1 MADSIRIFQL
11 AKELNI
17 SHTDIL
23 DFLKS
28 KDISV
33 SSHMSPIDGKTQQI
47 VYTEFAK
54 DRQSAERD
62 RKEQVRKEIHDS
74 KVVMKTKSV
83 KKFQILSV
91 QEQRE
96 AEKKKA
102 ESKAVETS
110 KDEGK
115 SKKAPAEIKPKKK
128 LRKITLREPENK
140 DDGKKAKKHKDDIKK
155 DNSAVKR
162 LKKTLASI
170 DSGPKKK
177 SYKKLKK
184 DSNAVD
190 GDQIRVVELSEY
202 ASIDEVAKVLDVGTS
217 EVIGK
222 CLQMGI
228 LATVNQ
234 RLEWDVIE
242 LIAGEYDVELK
253 KYEEVVDDLFV
264 TAHSEEEL
272 TNAIQRAPV
281 VTIMG
286 HVDHGKTSILDYI
299 RETKVAAGESGGI
312 TQRVGAYQVVHNEN
326 AITFLDTPGHEAFT
340 AMRARG
346 AQSTDIVILVVAAD
360 DSVMPQ
366 TIEAINHAKAAEVP
380 IVVAINKIDKQGA
393 NPDIVKRELSEKNVL
408 VEEWGGKIQSVN
420 TSAIT
425 GEGIDALMEAI
436 LLEAEVLDLKANV
449 DIDCK
454 GIVIDSKLDKGLGPV
469 ATVLIQK
476 GTLKIGTPFIC
487 NNHPGKVRAIMNE
500 RNERVKEAKPSDPV
514 QILGFDQVP
523 QAGDIFA
530 EVENESDLKKIANE
544 RQRIKREIDLQM
556 VQKTSLDSISAQIKE
571 GDINNLN
578 IIIKADADGSIE
590 ALIQSIEKINND
602 EVGVDIVHKGVG
614 NVTESDV
621 LLAQASQAIIIGFG
635 VQVPSNTKL
644 LASQNNVE
652 IRAYSIIY
660 QIVEDVKMAVEGL
673 LKPDMVEE
681 VIGVAVV
688 KESFKIPKIGFI
700 AGSQVESGKIT
711 RDSFV
716 RLIREEEELVSKG
729 SITSLKRFKDD
740 VASVDS
746 GMECGI
752 SVEGVK
758 KYFEGDR
765 IVAYKIN
772 EIKRTLADSWI
783 ISHFLDQKEYHNKF

>member
-190 GDQIRVVELSEY
+190 GDQIRVVELAEY

-500 RNERVKEAKPSDPV
+500 RNERINEAKPSDPV

-772 EIKRTLADSWI
+772 EIKRTLADS
-783 ISHFLDQKEYHNKF
+783 

>member
-102 ESKAVETS
+102 ELKNDTSSKTSEKKEKSPVE
-110 KDEGK
+110 
-115 SKKAPAEIKPKKK
+115 AKPKKK
-128 LRKITLREPENK
+128 LRKISLREPEK
-140 DDGKKAKKHKDDIKK
+140 VETKKAKKHKDEIKK

-184 DSNAVD
+184 DSKAVD
-190 GDQIRVVELSEY
+190 SDQVRAVELAEY
-202 ASIDEVAKVLDVGTS
+202 ATIDEIAKVLDVGTS

-264 TAHSEEEL
+264 TAHSDEEL
-272 TNAIQRAPV
+272 TNAIERAPV

-312 TQRVGAYQVVHNEN
+312 TQRVGAYQVMHNEN
-326 AITFLDTPGHEAFT
+326 KITFLDTPGHEAFT

-436 LLEAEVLDLKANV
+436 LLEAEVLDLKANEE
-449 DIDCK
+449 IDCK

-500 RNERVKEAKPSDPV
+500 RNERIKEAKPSDPV
-514 QILGFDQVP
+514 QILGFD
-523 QAGDIFA
+523 
-530 EVENESDLKKIANE
+530 
-544 RQRIKREIDLQM
+544 
-556 VQKTSLDSISAQIKE
+556 
-571 GDINNLN
+571 
-578 IIIKADADGSIE
+578 
-590 ALIQSIEKINND
+590 
-602 EVGVDIVHKGVG
+602 
-614 NVTESDV
+614 
-621 LLAQASQAIIIGFG
+621 
-635 VQVPSNTKL
+635 
-644 LASQNNVE
+644 
-652 IRAYSIIY
+652 
-660 QIVEDVKMAVEGL
+660 
-673 LKPDMVEE
+673 
-681 VIGVAVV
+681 
-688 KESFKIPKIGFI
+688 
-700 AGSQVESGKIT
+700 
-711 RDSFV
+711 
-716 RLIREEEELVSKG
+716 
-729 SITSLKRFKDD
+729 
-740 VASVDS
+740 
-746 GMECGI
+746 
-752 SVEGVK
+752 
-758 KYFEGDR
+758 
-765 IVAYKIN
+765 
-772 EIKRTLADSWI
+772 
-783 ISHFLDQKEYHNKF
+783 

>member
-1 MADSIRIFQL
+1 MTDSIRIFQL

-17 SHTDIL
+17 SHNDIV

-28 KDISV
+28 KGISV
-33 SSHMSPIDGKTQQI
+33 TSHMSPIDGKTQQV

-74 KVVMKTKSV
+74 KVVMETKSV
-83 KKFQILSV
+83 KKFKIMSV
-91 QEQRE
+91 QDQRQQDKVKKAKIKEQE
-96 AEKKKA
+96 QESKTSSSKAEKVIEVK
-102 ESKAVETS
+102 
-110 KDEGK
+110 
-115 SKKAPAEIKPKKK
+115 KPKKK
-128 LRKITLREPENK
+128 LRKITLRDSSTLQDKKENK
-140 DDGKKAKKHKDDIKK
+140 KDKEAIKK
-155 DNSAVKR
+155 DTSAVKR
-162 LKKTLASI
+162 LKKTLASM
-170 DSGPKKK
+170 DSNPKKK
-177 SYKKLKK
+177 SYKKAKK
-184 DSNAVD
+184 DIDVD
-190 GDQIRVVELSEY
+190 NDSPRSIELAEY
-202 ASIDEVAKVLDVGTS
+202 ASIDEIAKVLDVSTS

-222 CLQMGI
+222 CLQIGV

-234 RLEWDVIE
+234 RLEWDIIE
-242 LIAGEYDVELK
+242 LIAGEYDVSLS

-264 TAHSEEEL
+264 MAHTDEEL
-272 TNAIQRAPV
+272 VDATNRAPV

-312 TQRVGAYQVVHNEN
+312 TQRVGAYQVDHNGN
-326 AITFLDTPGHEAFT
+326 KITFLDTPGHEAFT

-366 TIEAINHAKAAEVP
+366 TLEAINHSKAAEVP
-380 IVVAINKIDKQGA
+380 IVVAINKIDKPGS
-393 NPDIVKRELSEKNVL
+393 NPDTVKRELSEKDVL
-408 VEEWGGKIQSVN
+408 VEDWGGKIQSVN

-436 LLEAEVLDLKANV
+436 LLEAEVLDLKANAK
-449 DIDCK
+449 IECK
-454 GIVIDSKLDKGLGPV
+454 GTVIDSKLDKGLGAI

-487 NNHPGKVRAIMNE
+487 NNYPGKVRAIMNE
-500 RNERVKEAKPSDPV
+500 RGERIKTAGPSDAV

-523 QAGDIFA
+523 QSGDIFA
-530 EVENESDLKKIANE
+530 EVTNESDLKKIANE

-571 GDINNLN
+571 GDVNNLN
-578 IIIKADADGSIE
+578 IIIKADSDGSIE
-590 ALIQSIEKINND
+590 ALIQSLEKINNE
-602 EVGVDIVHKGVG
+602 EVGVDIVHRGVG

-621 LLAQASQAIIIGFG
+621 LLAQASKAVVIGFG
-635 VQVPSNTKL
+635 VQVPSNTRL
-644 LASQNNVE
+644 LANQSNVE
-652 IRAYSIIY
+652 IRAYNIIY
-660 QIVEDVKMAVEGL
+660 QVVEDVKLAVEGL
-673 LKPDMVEE
+673 LRPDLVEE
-681 VIGVAVV
+681 ILGEAVV

-711 RDSFV
+711 RDCFT
-716 RLIREEEELVSKG
+716 RLIREDEELVSKG
-729 SITSLKRFKDD
+729 KIVSLKRFKDD
-740 VASVDS
+740 VNSVDS
-746 GMECGI
+746 GLECGI
-752 SVEGVK
+752 AIEGVK
-758 KYFEGDR
+758 KYFPGDK

-772 EIKRTLADSWI
+772 EIKRKLS
-783 ISHFLDQKEYHNKF
+783 

>member
-500 RNERVKEAKPSDPV
+500 RNERIKEAKPSDPV

>member
-500 RNERVKEAKPSDPV
+500 RNERIKEAKPSDPV

-614 NVTESDV
+614 NVTDSDV

>member
-1 MADSIRIFQL
+1 MTDSIRIFQL

-17 SHTDIL
+17 SHNDIL

-33 SSHMSPIDGKTQQI
+33 SSHMSPIDGKTQQL

-83 KKFQILSV
+83 KKFKIMSL
-91 QEQRE
+91 EDQRKSGAKKTE
-96 AEKKKA
+96 KNVEKVEKKDTSSKEKKPVVA
-102 ESKAVETS
+102 ET
-110 KDEGK
+110 
-115 SKKAPAEIKPKKK
+115 KKK
-128 LRKITLREPENK
+128 LRKISLRQPENQEDKKMARK
-140 DDGKKAKKHKDDIKK
+140 DKEELKK
-155 DNSAVKR
+155 DSSAVKR
-162 LKKTLASI
+162 LKKTLASM

-177 SYKKLKK
+177 SYKKTKK
-184 DSNAVD
+184 DSKDISAD
-190 GDQIRVVELSEY
+190 EKRVIELAEY
-202 ASIDEVAKVLDVGTS
+202 ASIDEIAKVLDVTTS
-217 EVIGK
+217 EVISK
-222 CLQMGI
+222 CLQIGI

-264 TAHSEEEL
+264 TTHSEEEL
-272 TNAIQRAPV
+272 SNASKRAPV

-312 TQRVGAYQVVHNEN
+312 TQRVGAYQVLHNDN
-326 AITFLDTPGHEAFT
+326 KITFLDTPGHEAFT

-366 TIEAINHAKAAEVP
+366 TIEAINHAQAAEVP
-380 IVVAINKIDKQGA
+380 IIVAINKIDKQGA
-393 NPDIVKRELSEKNVL
+393 NADIVKRELSEKNVL

-425 GEGIDALMEAI
+425 GEGIDDLMEAI
-436 LLEAEVLDLKANV
+436 LLESEVLDLKANV
-449 DIDCK
+449 EIECK
-454 GIVIDSKLDKGLGPV
+454 GVVIDSRLDKGLGPV

-487 NNHPGKVRAIMNE
+487 NNFPGKVRAIMNE
-500 RNERVKEAKPSDPV
+500 KNERIKEAKPSDAV

-523 QAGDIFA
+523 QSGDIFA
-530 EVENESDLKKIANE
+530 EVSNESDLKKIANE

-556 VQKTSLDSISAQIKE
+556 VQKTSLDTISAQIKE

-578 IIIKADADGSIE
+578 IIIKADSDGSIE
-590 ALIQSIEKINND
+590 ALIQSIEKINNE

-614 NVTESDV
+614 NVSESDV
-621 LLAQASQAIIIGFG
+621 LLAQASNAVVIGFG
-635 VQVPSNTKL
+635 VQIPSNSKL
-644 LASQNNVE
+644 LANQNNVE
-652 IRAYSIIY
+652 IRAYNIIY
-660 QIVEDVKMAVEGL
+660 QVVEDIKLAVEGL
-673 LKPDMVEE
+673 LKPDLVEE
-681 VIGVAVV
+681 IIGVAVV

-711 RDSFV
+711 RDSHV
-716 RLIREEEELVSKG
+716 RLIREEEELISKG

-740 VASVDS
+740 VNTVES
-746 GMECGI
+746 GLECGI
-752 SVEGVK
+752 AIEGVK
-758 KYFEGDR
+758 KFFEGDR
-765 IVAYKIN
+765 IVAFKIN
-772 EIKRTLADSWI
+772 EIKRTLADS
-783 ISHFLDQKEYHNKF
+783 

>member
-1 MADSIRIFQL
+1 MTDSIRIFQL

-17 SHTDIL
+17 SHNDIV

-28 KDISV
+28 KGISV
-33 SSHMSPIDGKTQQI
+33 TSHMSPIDGKTQQV

-74 KVVMKTKSV
+74 KVVMETKSV
-83 KKFQILSV
+83 KKFKIMSV
-91 QEQRE
+91 QDQRQQDKVKKAKIKEHEQE
-96 AEKKKA
+96 SKTSSPKAEKAIEVK
-102 ESKAVETS
+102 
-110 KDEGK
+110 
-115 SKKAPAEIKPKKK
+115 KPKKK
-128 LRKITLREPENK
+128 LRKITLRDSSTIQDKKENK
-140 DDGKKAKKHKDDIKK
+140 KDKEAIKK
-155 DNSAVKR
+155 DTSAVKR
-162 LKKTLASI
+162 LKKTLASM
-170 DSGPKKK
+170 DSSPKKK
-177 SYKKLKK
+177 SYKKAKK
-184 DSNAVD
+184 DIDVD
-190 GDQIRVVELSEY
+190 NDSPRSIELAEY
-202 ASIDEVAKVLDVGTS
+202 ASIDEIAKVLDVSTS

-222 CLQMGI
+222 CLQMGV

-234 RLEWDVIE
+234 RLEWDIIE
-242 LIAGEYDVELK
+242 LIAGEYDVSLS

-264 TAHSEEEL
+264 MAHTDEEL
-272 TNAIQRAPV
+272 VDATNRAPV

-312 TQRVGAYQVVHNEN
+312 TQRVGAYQVDHNGN
-326 AITFLDTPGHEAFT
+326 KITFLDTPGHEAFT

-366 TIEAINHAKAAEVP
+366 TLEAINHSKAAEVP
-380 IVVAINKIDKQGA
+380 IVVAINKIDKPGSD
-393 NPDIVKRELSEKNVL
+393 PDTVKRELSEKDVL
-408 VEEWGGKIQSVN
+408 VEDWGGKIQSVN

-436 LLEAEVLDLKANV
+436 LLEAEVLDLKANAK
-449 DIDCK
+449 IECK
-454 GIVIDSKLDKGLGPV
+454 GTVIDSKLDKGLGAI

-487 NNHPGKVRAIMNE
+487 NNYPGKVRAIMNE
-500 RNERVKEAKPSDPV
+500 RGERIKTAGPSDAV

-523 QAGDIFA
+523 QSGDIFA
-530 EVENESDLKKIANE
+530 EVTNESDLKKIANE

-571 GDINNLN
+571 GDVNNLN
-578 IIIKADADGSIE
+578 IIIKADSDGSIE
-590 ALIQSIEKINND
+590 ALIQSLEKINNE
-602 EVGVDIVHKGVG
+602 EVGVDIVHRGVG

-621 LLAQASQAIIIGFG
+621 LLAQASKAVVIGFG
-635 VQVPSNTKL
+635 VQVPSNTRL
-644 LASQNNVE
+644 LANQSNVE
-652 IRAYSIIY
+652 IRAYNIIY
-660 QIVEDVKMAVEGL
+660 QVVEDVKLAVEGL
-673 LKPDMVEE
+673 LRPDLVEE
-681 VIGVAVV
+681 ILGEAVV

-711 RDSFV
+711 RDCFT
-716 RLIREEEELVSKG
+716 RLIREDEELVSKG
-729 SITSLKRFKDD
+729 KIVSLKRFKDD
-740 VASVDS
+740 VNSVDS
-746 GMECGI
+746 GLECGI
-752 SVEGVK
+752 AIEGVK
-758 KYFEGDR
+758 KYFPGDK

-772 EIKRTLADSWI
+772 EIKRKLS
-783 ISHFLDQKEYHNKF
+783 

>member
-1 MADSIRIFQL
+1 MTDSIRIFQL

-17 SHTDIL
+17 SHNDIV

-28 KDISV
+28 KGISV
-33 SSHMSPIDGKTQQI
+33 TSHMSPIDGKTQQV

-74 KVVMKTKSV
+74 KVVMETKSV
-83 KKFQILSV
+83 KKFKIMSV
-91 QEQRE
+91 QDQRQQDKVKKAKIKEQE
-96 AEKKKA
+96 QESKTSSSKAEKVIEVK
-102 ESKAVETS
+102 
-110 KDEGK
+110 
-115 SKKAPAEIKPKKK
+115 KPKKK
-128 LRKITLREPENK
+128 LRKITLRDSSTPQDKKENK
-140 DDGKKAKKHKDDIKK
+140 KDKEAIKK
-155 DNSAVKR
+155 DTSAVKR
-162 LKKTLASI
+162 LKKTLASM
-170 DSGPKKK
+170 DSSPKKK
-177 SYKKLKK
+177 SYKKAKK
-184 DSNAVD
+184 DIDVD
-190 GDQIRVVELSEY
+190 NDSPRSIELAEY
-202 ASIDEVAKVLDVGTS
+202 ASIDEIAKVLDVSTS

-222 CLQMGI
+222 CLQMGV

-234 RLEWDVIE
+234 RLEWDIIE
-242 LIAGEYDVELK
+242 LIAGEYDVSLS

-264 TAHSEEEL
+264 MSHTDEEL
-272 TNAIQRAPV
+272 VDATNRAPV

-312 TQRVGAYQVVHNEN
+312 TQRVGAYQVDHNGN
-326 AITFLDTPGHEAFT
+326 KITFLDTPGHEAFT

-366 TIEAINHAKAAEVP
+366 TLEAINHSKAAEVP
-380 IVVAINKIDKQGA
+380 IVVAINKIDKPGS
-393 NPDIVKRELSEKNVL
+393 NPDTVKRELSEKDVL
-408 VEEWGGKIQSVN
+408 VEDWGGKIQSVN

-436 LLEAEVLDLKANV
+436 LLEAEVLDLKANAK
-449 DIDCK
+449 IECK
-454 GIVIDSKLDKGLGPV
+454 GTVIDSKLDKGLGAI

-487 NNHPGKVRAIMNE
+487 NNYPGKVRAIMNE
-500 RNERVKEAKPSDPV
+500 RGERIKTAGPSDAV

-523 QAGDIFA
+523 QSGDIFA
-530 EVENESDLKKIANE
+530 EVTNESDLKKIANE

-571 GDINNLN
+571 GDVNNLN
-578 IIIKADADGSIE
+578 IIIKADSDGSIE
-590 ALIQSIEKINND
+590 ALIQSLEKINNE
-602 EVGVDIVHKGVG
+602 EVGVDIVHRGVG

-621 LLAQASQAIIIGFG
+621 LLAQASKAVVIGFG
-635 VQVPSNTKL
+635 VQVPSNTRL
-644 LASQNNVE
+644 LANQSNVE
-652 IRAYSIIY
+652 IRAYNIIY
-660 QIVEDVKMAVEGL
+660 QVVEDVKLAVEGL
-673 LKPDMVEE
+673 LRPDLVEE
-681 VIGVAVV
+681 ILGEAVV

-711 RDSFV
+711 RDCFT
-716 RLIREEEELVSKG
+716 RLIREDEELVSKG
-729 SITSLKRFKDD
+729 KIVSLKRFKDD
-740 VASVDS
+740 VNSVDS
-746 GMECGI
+746 GLECGI
-752 SVEGVK
+752 AIEGVK
-758 KYFEGDR
+758 KYFPGDK

-772 EIKRTLADSWI
+772 EIKRKLS
-783 ISHFLDQKEYHNKF
+783 

>member
-202 ASIDEVAKVLDVGTS
+202 ASIDEVAKVLNVGTS

-500 RNERVKEAKPSDPV
+500 RNERIKEAKPSDPV

-772 EIKRTLADSWI
+772 EIKRTLADS
-783 ISHFLDQKEYHNKF
+783 

>member
-74 KVVMKTKSV
+74 KVVMETKSV

-96 AEKKKA
+96 SEKKKA
-102 ESKAVETS
+102 ELKAQGSVG
-110 KDEGK
+110 EGK
-115 SKKAPAEIKPKKK
+115 DVKKAPVEAKPKKK
-128 LRKITLREPENK
+128 LRKISLREPEQK
-140 DDGKKAKKHKDDIKK
+140 IDVKKAKKHKDEIKK

-184 DSNAVD
+184 DAKVID
-190 GDQIRVVELSEY
+190 GEQLRAVELAEY
-202 ASIDEVAKVLDVGTS
+202 ASIDEIAKVLDVPTS

-264 TAHSEEEL
+264 TAHSDEEL
-272 TNAIQRAPV
+272 ANAIERAPV

-312 TQRVGAYQVVHNEN
+312 TQRVGAYRVMHNN
-326 AITFLDTPGHEAFT
+326 NKITFLDTPGHEAFT

-436 LLEAEVLDLKANV
+436 LLEAEVLDLKANEE
-449 DIDCK
+449 IDCK

-487 NNHPGKVRAIMNE
+487 NNHPGKVRAIMSE
-500 RNERVKEAKPSDPV
+500 RNERIKEAKPSDPV

-740 VASVDS
+740 VASVDT

-772 EIKRTLADSWI
+772 EIKRTLADS
-783 ISHFLDQKEYHNKF
+783 

>member
-1 MADSIRIFQL
+1 MSDSIRIFQL

-33 SSHMSPIDGKTQQI
+33 SSHMSPIDGKTQQL

-83 KKFQILSV
+83 KKFKIMSV
-91 QEQRE
+91 EDQRKS
-96 AEKKKA
+96 EKKKTK
-102 ESKAVETS
+102 EPT
-110 KDEGK
+110 KDEK
-115 SKKAPAEIKPKKK
+115 DSKKTEAKKEDPVEKKPKKK
-128 LRKITLREPENK
+128 LRKISLREPEK
-140 DDGKKAKKHKDDIKK
+140 IEDKKQAKKHKDELKK
-155 DNSAVKR
+155 DSSAVKR
-162 LKKTLASI
+162 LKKTLASM
-170 DSGPKKK
+170 DASPKKK
-177 SYKKLKK
+177 SYKKSKK
-184 DSNAVD
+184 DVGLEDS
-190 GDQIRVVELSEY
+190 DQKRSIELAEY
-202 ASIDEVAKVLDVGTS
+202 ASIDEIAKVLDVSTS

-264 TAHSEEEL
+264 TSHSEEEL
-272 TNAIQRAPV
+272 SNAIERAPV

-299 RETKVAAGESGGI
+299 RKTKVAAGESGGI
-312 TQRVGAYQVVHNEN
+312 TQRVGAYQVLHNDN
-326 AITFLDTPGHEAFT
+326 KITFLDTPGHEAFT

-393 NPDIVKRELSEKNVL
+393 NPDIVKRELSEKDVL
-408 VEEWGGKIQSVN
+408 VEDWGGKIQSVH
-420 TSAIT
+420 TSAQT
-425 GEGIDALMEAI
+425 GEGIDDLMEAI
-436 LLEAEVLDLKANV
+436 LLEAEVLDLKANQ

-454 GIVIDSKLDKGLGPV
+454 GIVIDSRLDKGLGPV

-476 GTLKIGTPFIC
+476 GTLSIGTPFIC

-500 RNERVKEAKPSDPV
+500 NNERITEARPSDPV

-578 IIIKADADGSIE
+578 IIIKADSDGSIE

-635 VQVPSNTKL
+635 VQIPSNTKL

-711 RDSFV
+711 RDCFV

-772 EIKRTLADSWI
+772 EIKRTLADS
-783 ISHFLDQKEYHNKF
+783 

>member
-1 MADSIRIFQL
+1 MTDSIRIFQL

-17 SHTDIL
+17 SHNDIV

-28 KDISV
+28 KGISV
-33 SSHMSPIDGKTQQI
+33 TSHMSPIDGKTQQV

-74 KVVMKTKSV
+74 KVVMETKSV
-83 KKFQILSV
+83 KKFKIMSV
-91 QEQRE
+91 QDQRQQDKVKKAKIKDQEQE
-96 AEKKKA
+96 SKTSSPKAEKAIEVK
-102 ESKAVETS
+102 
-110 KDEGK
+110 
-115 SKKAPAEIKPKKK
+115 KPKKK
-128 LRKITLREPENK
+128 LRKITLRDSSTIQDKKENK
-140 DDGKKAKKHKDDIKK
+140 KDKEAIKK
-155 DNSAVKR
+155 DTSAVKR
-162 LKKTLASI
+162 LKKTLASM
-170 DSGPKKK
+170 DSSPKKK
-177 SYKKLKK
+177 SYKKAKK
-184 DSNAVD
+184 DIDVD
-190 GDQIRVVELSEY
+190 NDSPRSIELAEY
-202 ASIDEVAKVLDVGTS
+202 ASIDEIAKVLDVSTS

-222 CLQMGI
+222 CLQMGV

-234 RLEWDVIE
+234 RLEWDIIE
-242 LIAGEYDVELK
+242 LIAGEYDVSLS

-264 TAHSEEEL
+264 MAHTDEEL
-272 TNAIQRAPV
+272 VDATNRAPV

-312 TQRVGAYQVVHNEN
+312 TQRVGAYQVDHNGN
-326 AITFLDTPGHEAFT
+326 KITFLDTPGHEAFT

-366 TIEAINHAKAAEVP
+366 TLEAINHSKAAEVP
-380 IVVAINKIDKQGA
+380 IVVAINKIDKPGSD
-393 NPDIVKRELSEKNVL
+393 PDTVKRELSEKDVL
-408 VEEWGGKIQSVN
+408 VEDWGGKIQSVN

-436 LLEAEVLDLKANV
+436 LLEAEVLDLKANAK
-449 DIDCK
+449 IECK
-454 GIVIDSKLDKGLGPV
+454 GTVIDSKLDKGLGAI

-487 NNHPGKVRAIMNE
+487 NNYPGKVRAIMNE
-500 RNERVKEAKPSDPV
+500 RGERIKTAGPSDAV

-523 QAGDIFA
+523 QSGDIFA
-530 EVENESDLKKIANE
+530 EVTNESDLKKIANE

-571 GDINNLN
+571 GDVNNLN
-578 IIIKADADGSIE
+578 IIIKADSDGSIE
-590 ALIQSIEKINND
+590 ALIQSLEKINNE
-602 EVGVDIVHKGVG
+602 EVGVDIVHRGVG

-621 LLAQASQAIIIGFG
+621 LLAQASKAVVIGFG
-635 VQVPSNTKL
+635 VQVPSNTRL
-644 LASQNNVE
+644 LANQSNVE
-652 IRAYSIIY
+652 IRAYNIIY
-660 QIVEDVKMAVEGL
+660 QVVEDVKLAVEGL
-673 LKPDMVEE
+673 LRPDLVEE
-681 VIGVAVV
+681 ILGEAVV

-711 RDSFV
+711 RDCFT
-716 RLIREEEELVSKG
+716 RLIREDEELVSKG
-729 SITSLKRFKDD
+729 KIVSLKRFKDD
-740 VASVDS
+740 VNSVDS
-746 GMECGI
+746 GLECGI
-752 SVEGVK
+752 AIEGVK
-758 KYFEGDR
+758 KYFPGDK

-772 EIKRTLADSWI
+772 EIKRKLS
-783 ISHFLDQKEYHNKF
+783 

>member
-1 MADSIRIFQL
+1 MTDSIRIFQL

-17 SHTDIL
+17 SHNDIV

-28 KDISV
+28 KGISV
-33 SSHMSPIDGKTQQI
+33 TSHMSPIDGKTQQV

-74 KVVMKTKSV
+74 KVVMETKSV
-83 KKFQILSV
+83 KKFKIMSV
-91 QEQRE
+91 QDQRQQDKVKKAKIKEQE
-96 AEKKKA
+96 QESKTSSPKAEKVIEVK
-102 ESKAVETS
+102 
-110 KDEGK
+110 
-115 SKKAPAEIKPKKK
+115 KPKKK
-128 LRKITLREPENK
+128 LRKITLRDSSTPQDKKENK
-140 DDGKKAKKHKDDIKK
+140 KDKEAIKK
-155 DNSAVKR
+155 DTSAVKR
-162 LKKTLASI
+162 LKKTLASM
-170 DSGPKKK
+170 DSSPKKK
-177 SYKKLKK
+177 SYKKAKK
-184 DSNAVD
+184 DIDVD
-190 GDQIRVVELSEY
+190 NDSPRSIELAEY
-202 ASIDEVAKVLDVGTS
+202 ASIDEIAKVLDVSTS

-222 CLQMGI
+222 CLQMGV

-234 RLEWDVIE
+234 RLEWDIIE
-242 LIAGEYDVELK
+242 LIAGEYDVSLS

-264 TAHSEEEL
+264 MAHTDEEL
-272 TNAIQRAPV
+272 VDATNRAPV

-312 TQRVGAYQVVHNEN
+312 TQRVGAYQVDHNGN
-326 AITFLDTPGHEAFT
+326 KITFLDTPGHEAFT

-366 TIEAINHAKAAEVP
+366 TLEAINHSKAAEVP
-380 IVVAINKIDKQGA
+380 IVVAINKIDKPGS
-393 NPDIVKRELSEKNVL
+393 NPDTVKRELSEKDVL
-408 VEEWGGKIQSVN
+408 VEDWGGKIQSVN

-436 LLEAEVLDLKANV
+436 LLEAEVLDLKANAK
-449 DIDCK
+449 IECK
-454 GIVIDSKLDKGLGPV
+454 GTVIDSKLDKGLGAI

-487 NNHPGKVRAIMNE
+487 NNYPGKVRAIMNE
-500 RNERVKEAKPSDPV
+500 RGERIKTAGPSDAV

-523 QAGDIFA
+523 QSGDIFA
-530 EVENESDLKKIANE
+530 EVTNESDLKKIANE

-571 GDINNLN
+571 GDVNNLN
-578 IIIKADADGSIE
+578 IIIKADSDGSIE
-590 ALIQSIEKINND
+590 ALIQSLEKINNE
-602 EVGVDIVHKGVG
+602 EVGVDIVHRGVG

-621 LLAQASQAIIIGFG
+621 LLAQASKAVVIGFG
-635 VQVPSNTKL
+635 VQVPSNTRL
-644 LASQNNVE
+644 LANQSNVE
-652 IRAYSIIY
+652 IRAYNIIY
-660 QIVEDVKMAVEGL
+660 QVVEDVKLAVEGL
-673 LKPDMVEE
+673 LRPDLVEE
-681 VIGVAVV
+681 ILGEAVV

-711 RDSFV
+711 RDCFT
-716 RLIREEEELVSKG
+716 RLIREDEELVSKG
-729 SITSLKRFKDD
+729 KIVSLKRFKDD
-740 VASVDS
+740 VNSVDS
-746 GMECGI
+746 GLECGI
-752 SVEGVK
+752 AIEGVK
-758 KYFEGDR
+758 KYFPGDK

-772 EIKRTLADSWI
+772 EIKRKLS
-783 ISHFLDQKEYHNKF
+783 

>member
-1 MADSIRIFQL
+1 MTDSIRIFQL

-17 SHTDIL
+17 SHNDIV

-28 KDISV
+28 KGISV
-33 SSHMSPIDGKTQQI
+33 TSHMSPIDGKTQQV

-74 KVVMKTKSV
+74 KVVMETKSV
-83 KKFQILSV
+83 KKFKIMSV
-91 QEQRE
+91 QDQRE
-96 AEKKKA
+96 QDKVKKA
-102 ESKAVETS
+102 RIKEQQEEAKTS
-110 KDEGK
+110 DTKPEQASEVK
-115 SKKAPAEIKPKKK
+115 KPKKK
-128 LRKITLREPENK
+128 LRKITLREPSSSQ
-140 DDGKKAKKHKDDIKK
+140 DKKEIKK
-155 DNSAVKR
+155 DKEAIKKDTSAVKR
-162 LKKTLASI
+162 LKKTLASM

-177 SYKKLKK
+177 SYKKAKK
-184 DSNAVD
+184 DSDADLND
-190 GDQIRVVELSEY
+190 SPRSIELAEY
-202 ASIDEVAKVLDVGTS
+202 ASIDEIAKVLDVSTS

-222 CLQMGI
+222 CLQMGV

-234 RLEWDVIE
+234 RLEWDIIE
-242 LIAGEYDVELK
+242 LIAGEYDVELS

-264 TAHSEEEL
+264 MAHTEEEL
-272 TNAIQRAPV
+272 EGATNRAPV

-312 TQRVGAYQVVHNEN
+312 TQRVGAYQVDHNGN
-326 AITFLDTPGHEAFT
+326 KITFLDTPGHEAFT

-366 TIEAINHAKAAEVP
+366 TLEAINHSKAAEVP
-380 IVVAINKIDKQGA
+380 IVVAINKIDKPGS
-393 NPDIVKRELSEKNVL
+393 NPDTVKRELSEKDVL
-408 VEEWGGKIQSVN
+408 VEDWGGKIQSVH

-436 LLEAEVLDLKANV
+436 LLEAEVLDLKANAN
-449 DIDCK
+449 IECK
-454 GIVIDSKLDKGLGPV
+454 GTVIDSKLDKGLGPI

-487 NNHPGKVRAIMNE
+487 NNYPGKVRAIMNE
-500 RNERVKEAKPSDPV
+500 KGERIKTAEPSDAV

-523 QAGDIFA
+523 QSGDIFA
-530 EVENESDLKKIANE
+530 EVSNESDLKKIANE

-571 GDINNLN
+571 GDVNNLN
-578 IIIKADADGSIE
+578 IIIKADSDGSIE
-590 ALIQSIEKINND
+590 ALIQSLEKINNE
-602 EVGVDIVHKGVG
+602 EVGVDIVHRGVG
-614 NVTESDV
+614 NVSDSDV
-621 LLAQASQAIIIGFG
+621 LLAQASKAVVIGFG
-635 VQVPSNTKL
+635 VQIPSNTRL
-644 LASQNNVE
+644 LANQSNVE
-652 IRAYSIIY
+652 IRAYNIIY
-660 QIVEDVKMAVEGL
+660 QVVEDVKLAVEGL
-673 LKPDMVEE
+673 LRPDLVEE
-681 VIGVAVV
+681 VLGEAVV

-711 RDSFV
+711 RDCFV
-716 RLIREEEELVSKG
+716 RLIREDEELISKG
-729 SITSLKRFKDD
+729 KLVSLKRFKDD
-740 VASVDS
+740 VNSVDS
-746 GMECGI
+746 GLECGI
-752 SVEGVK
+752 AVEGVK
-758 KYFEGDR
+758 KYFPGDR

-772 EIKRTLADSWI
+772 EIKRKLS
-783 ISHFLDQKEYHNKF
+783 

>member
-1 MADSIRIFQL
+1 MSDSIRIFQL

-17 SHTDIL
+17 SHNDIL

-83 KKFQILSV
+83 KKFKIMSV
-91 QEQRE
+91 EDQRKS
-96 AEKKKA
+96 EKKK
-102 ESKAVETS
+102 VEAPVKEE
-110 KDEGK
+110 KD
-115 SKKAPAEIKPKKK
+115 SKKTEVKKEAPVEKKPKKK
-128 LRKITLREPENK
+128 LRKISLREPEK
-140 DDGKKAKKHKDDIKK
+140 AEDKKQAKKHKDELKK
-155 DNSAVKR
+155 DSSAVKR
-162 LKKTLASI
+162 LKKTLASM
-170 DSGPKKK
+170 DSSPKKK
-177 SYKKLKK
+177 SYKKTKK
-184 DSNAVD
+184 DDGLDDVD
-190 GDQIRVVELSEY
+190 QKRTIELAEY
-202 ASIDEVAKVLDVGTS
+202 ASIDEIAKVLDVSTS

-264 TAHSEEEL
+264 TSHSEQEL
-272 TNAIQRAPV
+272 SNATERAPV

-286 HVDHGKTSILDYI
+286 HVDHGKTSILDFI

-312 TQRVGAYQVVHNEN
+312 TQRVGAYQVLHNDN
-326 AITFLDTPGHEAFT
+326 KITFLDTPGHEAFT

-393 NPDIVKRELSEKNVL
+393 NPDVVKRELSEKDIL
-408 VEEWGGKIQSVN
+408 VEDWGGKIQSVH
-420 TSAIT
+420 TSAKT
-425 GEGIDALMEAI
+425 GEGIDDLMEAI
-436 LLEAEVLDLKANV
+436 LLEAEVLDLKANQ

-454 GIVIDSKLDKGLGPV
+454 GIVIDSRLDKGLGPV

-476 GTLKIGTPFIC
+476 GTLSIGTPFIC
-487 NNHPGKVRAIMNE
+487 NNYPGKVRAIMNE
-500 RNERVKEAKPSDPV
+500 NNERILEARPSDPV
-514 QILGFDQVP
+514 QILGFDTVP

-571 GDINNLN
+571 GDMNNLN
-578 IIIKADADGSIE
+578 IIIKADSDGSIE

-635 VQVPSNTKL
+635 VQIPSNTKL

-660 QIVEDVKMAVEGL
+660 QIVEDVKIAVEGL

-681 VIGVAVV
+681 VIGEAIV

-711 RDSFV
+711 RDCFV

-765 IVAYKIN
+765 IIAYKIN
-772 EIKRTLADSWI
+772 EIKRTLADS
-783 ISHFLDQKEYHNKF
+783 

>member
-1 MADSIRIFQL
+1 MSDSIRIFQL

-17 SHTDIL
+17 SHNDIL

-74 KVVMKTKSV
+74 KVVMKTRSV
-83 KKFQILSV
+83 KKFKIMSV
-91 QEQRE
+91 QDQRK
-96 AEKKKA
+96 AEKKKTVTKN
-102 ESKAVETS
+102 EKEQ
-110 KDEGK
+110 KLIEKKEGI
-115 SKKAPAEIKPKKK
+115 KKTLEEKKPKKK
-128 LRKITLREPENK
+128 LRKISLREPEK
-140 DDGKKAKKHKDDIKK
+140 REDKKQLKKHKDELKK
-155 DNSAVKR
+155 DSSAVKR

-177 SYKKLKK
+177 SYKKSKK
-184 DSNAVD
+184 DSTNED
-190 GDQIRVVELSEY
+190 DNQKRTIELAEY
-202 ASIDEVAKVLDVGTS
+202 ASIDEIAKVLDVPSS

-234 RLEWDVIE
+234 RLDWDVIE
-242 LIAGEYDVELK
+242 LIAGEYDVELN

-264 TAHSEEEL
+264 TTHTAEEL
-272 TNAIQRAPV
+272 SEAIDRAPV

-312 TQRVGAYQVVHNEN
+312 TQRVGAYQVLHNEN
-326 AITFLDTPGHEAFT
+326 KITFLDTPGHEAFT
-340 AMRARG
+340 AMRSRG

-380 IVVAINKIDKQGA
+380 IIVAINKVDKQGS
-393 NPDIVKRELSEKNVL
+393 NPDVVKRELSEKDVL
-408 VEEWGGKIQSVN
+408 VEDWGGKIQSVN
-420 TSAIT
+420 TSAKT

-436 LLEAEVLDLKANV
+436 LLEAEVLNLKANEN
-449 DIDCK
+449 IDCK

-487 NNHPGKVRAIMNE
+487 NNFPGKVRAIMNE
-500 RNERVKEAKPSDPV
+500 RNERIKEAKPSDAV

-523 QAGDIFA
+523 QSGDIFA

-578 IIIKADADGSIE
+578 IIIKADSDGSIE
-590 ALIQSIEKINND
+590 ALIQSIEKIHND

-635 VQVPSNTKL
+635 VQIPSNTKL

-673 LKPDMVEE
+673 LKPDMIEE
-681 VIGVAVV
+681 VIGTAIV

-711 RDSFV
+711 RDCFV

-729 SITSLKRFKDD
+729 SIISLKRFKDD
-740 VASVDS
+740 VVSVDS

-765 IVAYKIN
+765 IVAYRIN
-772 EIKRTLADSWI
+772 EIKRTLADS
-783 ISHFLDQKEYHNKF
+783 

>member
-1 MADSIRIFQL
+1 MTDSIRIFQL

-17 SHTDIL
+17 SHNDIV

-28 KDISV
+28 KGISV
-33 SSHMSPIDGKTQQI
+33 TSHMSPIDGKTQQV

-74 KVVMKTKSV
+74 KVVMETKSV
-83 KKFQILSV
+83 KKFKIMSV
-91 QEQRE
+91 QDQRQQDKVKKAKIKEQE
-96 AEKKKA
+96 QESKTSSSKAEKVIEVK
-102 ESKAVETS
+102 
-110 KDEGK
+110 
-115 SKKAPAEIKPKKK
+115 KPKKK
-128 LRKITLREPENK
+128 LRKITLRDSSTLQDKKENK
-140 DDGKKAKKHKDDIKK
+140 KDKEAIKK
-155 DNSAVKR
+155 DTSAVKR
-162 LKKTLASI
+162 LKKTLASM
-170 DSGPKKK
+170 DSSPKKK
-177 SYKKLKK
+177 SYKKAKK
-184 DSNAVD
+184 DIDVD
-190 GDQIRVVELSEY
+190 NDSPRSIELAEY
-202 ASIDEVAKVLDVGTS
+202 ASIDEIAKVLDVSTS

-222 CLQMGI
+222 CLQIGV

-234 RLEWDVIE
+234 RLEWDIIE
-242 LIAGEYDVELK
+242 LIAGEYDVSLS

-264 TAHSEEEL
+264 MAHTDEEL
-272 TNAIQRAPV
+272 VDATNRAPV

-312 TQRVGAYQVVHNEN
+312 TQRVGAYQVDHNGN
-326 AITFLDTPGHEAFT
+326 KITFLDTPGHEAFT

-366 TIEAINHAKAAEVP
+366 TLEAINHSKAAEVP
-380 IVVAINKIDKQGA
+380 IVVAINKIDKPGS
-393 NPDIVKRELSEKNVL
+393 NPDTVKRELSEKDIL
-408 VEEWGGKIQSVN
+408 VEDWGGKIQSVN

-436 LLEAEVLDLKANV
+436 LLEAEVLDLKANAK
-449 DIDCK
+449 IECK
-454 GIVIDSKLDKGLGPV
+454 GTVIDSKLDKGLGAI

-487 NNHPGKVRAIMNE
+487 NNYPGKVRAIMNE
-500 RNERVKEAKPSDPV
+500 RGERIKTAGPSDAV

-523 QAGDIFA
+523 QSGDIFA
-530 EVENESDLKKIANE
+530 EVTNESDLKKIANE

-571 GDINNLN
+571 GDVNNLN
-578 IIIKADADGSIE
+578 IIIKADSDGSIE
-590 ALIQSIEKINND
+590 ALIQSLEKINNE
-602 EVGVDIVHKGVG
+602 EVGVDIVHRGVG

-621 LLAQASQAIIIGFG
+621 LLAQASKAVVIGFG
-635 VQVPSNTKL
+635 VQVPSNTRL
-644 LASQNNVE
+644 LANQSNVE
-652 IRAYSIIY
+652 IRAYNIIY
-660 QIVEDVKMAVEGL
+660 QVVEDVKLAVEGL
-673 LKPDMVEE
+673 LRPDLVEE
-681 VIGVAVV
+681 ILGEAVV

-711 RDSFV
+711 RDCFT
-716 RLIREEEELVSKG
+716 RLIREDEELVSKG
-729 SITSLKRFKDD
+729 KIVSLKRFKDD
-740 VASVDS
+740 VNSVDS
-746 GMECGI
+746 GLECGI
-752 SVEGVK
+752 AIEGVK
-758 KYFEGDR
+758 KYFPGDK

-772 EIKRTLADSWI
+772 EIKRKLS
-783 ISHFLDQKEYHNKF
+783 

>member
-140 DDGKKAKKHKDDIKK
+140 DDSKKAKKHKDDIKK

-500 RNERVKEAKPSDPV
+500 RNERIKEAKPSDPV

-772 EIKRTLADSWI
+772 EIKRTLADS
-783 ISHFLDQKEYHNKF
+783 

>member
-1 MADSIRIFQL
+1 MTDSIRIFQL

-17 SHTDIL
+17 SHNDIV

-28 KDISV
+28 KGISV
-33 SSHMSPIDGKTQQI
+33 TSHMSPIDGKTQQI

-74 KVVMKTKSV
+74 KVVMETKSV
-83 KKFQILSV
+83 KKFKIMSV
-91 QEQRE
+91 QDQRQQDKVKKAKIKEQE
-96 AEKKKA
+96 QESKTSSPKAEKVIEVK
-102 ESKAVETS
+102 
-110 KDEGK
+110 
-115 SKKAPAEIKPKKK
+115 KPKKK
-128 LRKITLREPENK
+128 LRKITLRDSSTLQDKKENK
-140 DDGKKAKKHKDDIKK
+140 KDKEAIKK
-155 DNSAVKR
+155 DTSAVKR
-162 LKKTLASI
+162 LKKTLASM
-170 DSGPKKK
+170 DSSPKKK
-177 SYKKLKK
+177 SYKKAKK
-184 DSNAVD
+184 DIDVD
-190 GDQIRVVELSEY
+190 NDSPRSIELAEY
-202 ASIDEVAKVLDVGTS
+202 ASIDEIAKVLDVSTS

-222 CLQMGI
+222 CLQMGV

-234 RLEWDVIE
+234 RLEWDIIE
-242 LIAGEYDVELK
+242 LIAGEYDVSLS

-264 TAHSEEEL
+264 MAHTDEEL
-272 TNAIQRAPV
+272 VDATNRAPV

-312 TQRVGAYQVVHNEN
+312 TQRVGAYQVDHNGN
-326 AITFLDTPGHEAFT
+326 KITFLDTPGHEAFT

-366 TIEAINHAKAAEVP
+366 TLEAINHSKAAEVP
-380 IVVAINKIDKQGA
+380 IVVAINKIDKPGS
-393 NPDIVKRELSEKNVL
+393 NPDTVKRELSEKDVL
-408 VEEWGGKIQSVN
+408 VEDWGGKIQSVN

-436 LLEAEVLDLKANV
+436 LLEAEVLDLKANAK
-449 DIDCK
+449 IECK
-454 GIVIDSKLDKGLGPV
+454 GTVIDSKLDKGLGAI

-487 NNHPGKVRAIMNE
+487 NNYPGKVRAIMNE
-500 RNERVKEAKPSDPV
+500 RGERIKTAGPSDAV

-523 QAGDIFA
+523 QSGDIFA
-530 EVENESDLKKIANE
+530 EVTNESDLKKIANE

-571 GDINNLN
+571 GDVNNLN
-578 IIIKADADGSIE
+578 IIIKADSDGSIE
-590 ALIQSIEKINND
+590 ALIQSLEKINNE
-602 EVGVDIVHKGVG
+602 EVGVDIVHRGVG

-621 LLAQASQAIIIGFG
+621 LLAQASKAVVIGFG
-635 VQVPSNTKL
+635 VQVPSNTRL
-644 LASQNNVE
+644 LANQSNVE
-652 IRAYSIIY
+652 IRAYNIIY
-660 QIVEDVKMAVEGL
+660 QVVEDVKLAVEGL
-673 LKPDMVEE
+673 LRPDLVEE
-681 VIGVAVV
+681 ILGEAVV

-711 RDSFV
+711 RDCFT
-716 RLIREEEELVSKG
+716 RLIREDEELVSKG
-729 SITSLKRFKDD
+729 KIVSLKRFKDD
-740 VASVDS
+740 VNSVDS
-746 GMECGI
+746 GLECGI
-752 SVEGVK
+752 AIEGVK
-758 KYFEGDR
+758 KYFPGDK

-772 EIKRTLADSWI
+772 EIKRKLS
-783 ISHFLDQKEYHNKF
+783 

>member
-1 MADSIRIFQL
+1 MTDSIRIFQL

-17 SHTDIL
+17 SHNDIL

-33 SSHMSPIDGKTQQI
+33 SSHMSPIDGKTQQL

-83 KKFQILSV
+83 KKFKIMSL
-91 QEQRE
+91 EDQRKSGAKKTE
-96 AEKKKA
+96 KNVEKVEKKDTSSKEKKPVVA
-102 ESKAVETS
+102 E
-110 KDEGK
+110 
-115 SKKAPAEIKPKKK
+115 PKKK
-128 LRKITLREPENK
+128 LRKISLRQPENQEDKKMARK
-140 DDGKKAKKHKDDIKK
+140 DKEELKK
-155 DNSAVKR
+155 DSSAVKR
-162 LKKTLASI
+162 LKKTLASM
-170 DSGPKKK
+170 DSGSKKK
-177 SYKKLKK
+177 SYKKTKK
-184 DSNAVD
+184 DSKDISAD
-190 GDQIRVVELSEY
+190 EKRVIELAEY
-202 ASIDEVAKVLDVGTS
+202 ASIDEIAKVLDVTTS
-217 EVIGK
+217 EVISK
-222 CLQMGI
+222 CLQIGI

-264 TAHSEEEL
+264 TTHSEEEL
-272 TNAIQRAPV
+272 SNASKRAPV

-312 TQRVGAYQVVHNEN
+312 TQRVGAYQVLHNDN
-326 AITFLDTPGHEAFT
+326 KITFLDTPGHEAFT

-366 TIEAINHAKAAEVP
+366 TIEAINHAQAAEVP
-380 IVVAINKIDKQGA
+380 IIVAINKIDKQGA
-393 NPDIVKRELSEKNVL
+393 NADIVKRELSEKNVL

-425 GEGIDALMEAI
+425 GEGIDDLMEAI
-436 LLEAEVLDLKANV
+436 LLESEVLDLKANV
-449 DIDCK
+449 EIECK
-454 GIVIDSKLDKGLGPV
+454 GVVIDSRLDKGLGPV

-487 NNHPGKVRAIMNE
+487 NNFPGKVRAIMNE
-500 RNERVKEAKPSDPV
+500 KNERIKEAKPSDAV

-523 QAGDIFA
+523 QSGDIFA
-530 EVENESDLKKIANE
+530 EVSNESDLKKIANE

-556 VQKTSLDSISAQIKE
+556 VQKTSLDTISAQIKE

-578 IIIKADADGSIE
+578 IIIKADSDGSIE
-590 ALIQSIEKINND
+590 ALIQSIEKINNE

-614 NVTESDV
+614 NVSESDV
-621 LLAQASQAIIIGFG
+621 LLAQASNAVVIGFG
-635 VQVPSNTKL
+635 VQIPSNSKL
-644 LASQNNVE
+644 LANQNNVE
-652 IRAYSIIY
+652 IRAYNIIY
-660 QIVEDVKMAVEGL
+660 QVVEDIKLAVEGL
-673 LKPDMVEE
+673 LKPDLVEE
-681 VIGVAVV
+681 IIGVAVV

-711 RDSFV
+711 RDSHV
-716 RLIREEEELVSKG
+716 RLIREEEELISKG

-740 VASVDS
+740 VNTVES
-746 GMECGI
+746 GLECGI
-752 SVEGVK
+752 AIEGVK
-758 KYFEGDR
+758 KFFEGDR
-765 IVAYKIN
+765 IVAFKIN
-772 EIKRTLADSWI
+772 EIKRTLADS
-783 ISHFLDQKEYHNKF
+783 

>member
-1 MADSIRIFQL
+1 MSDSIRIFQL

-17 SHTDIL
+17 SHNDIVE
-23 DFLKS
+23 FLKS
-28 KDISV
+28 KDIAV
-33 SSHMSPIDGKTQQI
+33 SSHMSPIDGKTQQV

-74 KVVMKTKSV
+74 KVVMETKSV
-83 KKFQILSV
+83 KKFKILSV
-91 QEQRE
+91 QDQRE
-96 AEKKKA
+96 QDRIKKQKLEDEAASKPASEEKIEKIAKPK
-102 ESKAVETS
+102 E
-110 KDEGK
+110 
-115 SKKAPAEIKPKKK
+115 PKKK
-128 LRKITLREPENK
+128 LRKITLREPSSPVEKKEIKK
-140 DDGKKAKKHKDDIKK
+140 DKESIKK

-162 LKKTLASI
+162 LKKTLASM
-170 DSGPKKK
+170 DSSPKKK
-177 SYKKLKK
+177 SYKKVKK
-184 DSNAVD
+184 DASANLNE
-190 GDQIRVVELSEY
+190 GPRSVELAEY
-202 ASIDEVAKVLDVGTS
+202 ASIDEIAKVLDVSTS

-222 CLQMGI
+222 CLQMGV

-242 LIAGEYDVELK
+242 LIAGEYDVELS

-264 TAHSEEEL
+264 MSHTEEEL
-272 TNAIQRAPV
+272 KDATHRAPV

-312 TQRVGAYQVVHNEN
+312 TQRVGAYQVDHNGN
-326 AITFLDTPGHEAFT
+326 KITFLDTPGHEAFT

-366 TIEAINHAKAAEVP
+366 TLEAINHSKAAEVP
-380 IVVAINKIDKQGA
+380 IVVAINKIDKPGA
-393 NPDIVKRELSEKNVL
+393 NPDTVKRELSEKDVL
-408 VEEWGGKIQSVN
+408 VEDWGGKIQSVH

-436 LLEAEVLDLKANV
+436 LLEAEVLDLKANAE
-449 DIDCK
+449 IECK
-454 GIVIDSKLDKGLGPV
+454 GTVIDSKLDKGLGAI

-487 NNHPGKVRAIMNE
+487 NNFPGKVRAIMNE
-500 RNERVKEAKPSDPV
+500 RGERIKTAGPSDAV

-523 QAGDIFA
+523 QSGDIFA
-530 EVENESDLKKIANE
+530 EVTNESDLKKIANE

-571 GDINNLN
+571 GDVNNLN
-578 IIIKADADGSIE
+578 IIIKADSDGSIE
-590 ALIQSIEKINND
+590 ALIQSLEKINNE

-621 LLAQASQAIIIGFG
+621 LLAQASKAVVIGFG
-635 VQVPSNTKL
+635 VQVPSNTRL
-644 LASQNNVE
+644 LANQSNVE
-652 IRAYSIIY
+652 IRAYNIIY
-660 QIVEDVKMAVEGL
+660 QVVEDVKLAVEGL
-673 LKPDMVEE
+673 LRPDLVEE
-681 VIGVAVV
+681 ILGEAVV

-711 RDSFV
+711 RDCFT
-716 RLIREEEELVSKG
+716 RLIREDEELVSKG
-729 SITSLKRFKDD
+729 KIVSLKRFKDD
-740 VASVDS
+740 VNSVDS
-746 GMECGI
+746 GLECGI
-752 SVEGVK
+752 AIEGVK
-758 KYFEGDR
+758 KYFPGDR

-772 EIKRTLADSWI
+772 EIKRKLS
-783 ISHFLDQKEYHNKF
+783 